1 MIKTLILE
9 AIFAAV
15 FITAIG
21 IAGAIGIKKE
31 IDRQALYGWQYDN
44 KTGTAYREIDRR

>member
-1 MIKTLILE
+1 MIKTIIIE

-15 FITAIG
+15 FISAIG

-31 IDRQALYGWQYDN
+31 TDRQALYGWQYDN